1 MVYLHCI
8 YDVLYGLYSICQYCV
23 FTVLYLHCEYYLF
36 AFCKAVLSPP
46 CFSSAMRRLFSIRFL
61 GLPPV
66 VIAGGGLVRT
76 SAVIHRLIRKICNL
90 SVDESH
96 KGRRCSRSAF
106 FRASRAAR
114 EDKTATRCQCAAS
127 GLSRDGRFSIQ
138 CSPFALPGSTLQ
150 AAFAA

>member
-1 MVYLHCI
+1 MYCIDCIPYVNTVYLLFCI
-8 YDVLYGLYSICQYCV
+8 YSVHTI
-23 FTVLYLHCEYYLF
+23 YLLSVKQF
-36 AFCKAVLSPP
+36 SPP

-66 VIAGGGLVRT
+66 VIAGGDLVRT

-106 FRASRAAR
+106 FRACRAAR
-114 EDKTATRCQCAAS
+114 EDKPATRCQCAAS

-138 CSPFALPGSTLQ
+138 CSPFALPGSALQ